1 MDRRSPH
8 AKRRGAG
15 LEDFLISFLS
25 FKNILLPQPLT
36 MKTFLL
42 FFVYWNLSEALS
54 PRTVAV
60 IGPTGRLGR
69 QIVQELSAKGIST
82 RCLLRHEIPA
92 STSTPNSLEEAQSSN
107 EIATYLQS
115 LPNVTF
121 VQGNLNDMTSLRR
134 LLEGCDACIAAHGPS
149 APKPFWRSLILP
161 SIFYPETLPQHPKQV
176 NYQGLQKIL
185 QVMNETSCKTIVRI
199 TGKGE
204 SPWSFFSIL
213 INALGALAKA
223 WNYEGE
229 QLLRTSGI
237 DYIIIRPGVMKDSV
251 GEKTRYGLRDN
262 GEDMKVTVVSY
273 HQIAELAVQTLEY
286 SNCRRVTLTAMND
299 ADGGETS
306 YAPLLAHVQPDR
318 RVFPPT
324 LLEEHRKAARVGG
337 LAIVAVLVFIA
348 QAAVKLFLPLVRN
361 F

>member
-1 MDRRSPH
+1 
-8 AKRRGAG
+8 
-15 LEDFLISFLS
+15 
-25 FKNILLPQPLT
+25 

-42 FFVYWNLSEALS
+42 FLLYWSLSEALS
-54 PRTVAV
+54 PRTVAI

-92 STSTPNSLEEAQSSN
+92 STSSPKSLEEAQSSS
-107 EIATYLQS
+107 EIAAYLQS

-121 VQGNLNDMTSLRR
+121 VKGDLNDMASLRR
-134 LLEGCDACIAAHGPS
+134 LLEGCDACIAAHGAS

-161 SIFYPETLPQHPKQV
+161 NIFYPETLPQHPKQV
-176 NYQGLQKIL
+176 NYQGLKNVL

-204 SPWSFFSIL
+204 SPWSIFSIL

-229 QLLRTSGI
+229 QLLRTSGM
-237 DYIIIRPGVMKDSV
+237 DYIIIRPGVMKDSLED
-251 GEKTRYGLRDN
+251 EKYGLRDN
-262 GEDMKVTVVSY
+262 GEDMKVTTVSY
-273 HQIAELAVQTLEY
+273 HQIAELAAQSLEY

-306 YAPLLAHVQPDR
+306 YAPLLARVQPDR
-318 RVFPPT
+318 RVFPVS

-337 LAIVAVLVFIA
+337 LAIVTVLVLIA
-348 QAAVKLFLPLVRN
+348 QAAVRLVLQLVRE

>member
-1 MDRRSPH
+1 M
-8 AKRRGAG
+8 
-15 LEDFLISFLS
+15 LEDFFEILFLIKNSFLPS
-25 FKNILLPQPLT
+25 TLT
-36 MKTFLL
+36 MKTLLLFLL
-42 FFVYWNLSEALS
+42 YWNLSEALS

-69 QIVQELSAKGIST
+69 QIVQELSTQGIST

-92 STSTPNSLEEAQSSN
+92 STSIKSLEEAQSSA
-107 EIATYLQS
+107 EIAAYLQS

-121 VQGNLNDMTSLRR
+121 VKGDLSDVSSLRR
-134 LLEGCDACIAAHGPS
+134 LLEGCDACVAAHGAP

-161 SIFYPETLPQHPKQV
+161 NIFYSETLPQHPKQV
-176 NYQGLQKIL
+176 NYQGLKNVL

-229 QLLRTSGI
+229 QLLRSSGM

-251 GEKTRYGLRDN
+251 EENTRYGLRDN
-262 GEDMKVTVVSY
+262 GEDMKVTSVSY
-273 HQIAELAVQTLEY
+273 HQIAALAIQSLEY
-286 SNCRRVTLTAMND
+286 SNCRRATLTAMND

-306 YAPLLAHVQPDR
+306 YAPLLARVQPDR
-318 RVFPPT
+318 RVFPVS

-337 LAIVAVLVFIA
+337 LTIVTVLVWMA
-348 QAAVKLFLPLVRN
+348 QATVKVVLHLVGS